1 MKKALVV
8 TALIS
13 TIGLATIQIATA
25 APGPGAN
32 RSLNHPGATQ
42 NTQLDQETLDKIRTF
57 HTENQA
63 LRKQIVEKQAAHRA
77 VMQNTNP
84 NATLAAKLSGEL
96 FDLRNT
102 MHQKAKTAGLNGI
115 MMENNGRG
123 GYGRGYG
130 MNNGFDRGHGYG
142 MNNES
147 ERGCGHGYG
156 MNNGSDR
163 GYGHGYGM
171 GYGHY

>member
-42 NTQLDQETLDKIRTF
+42 NTQLDQETLDKIKTF

-77 VMQNTNP
+77 VMQSTNP

-123 GYGRGYG
+123 GYGMGYGRGYG
-130 MNNGFDRGHGYG
+130 MSNG
-142 MNNES
+142 S

-156 MNNGSDR
+156 MVNGSGR